1 MKMLK
6 KQKFTKLIL
15 LILIILVPF
24 SISDYSDN
32 VQPEKITS
40 DLRFYEI
47 NTCSISLNEFL
58 LENPNVIYQDHYKI
72 RFNNY
77 SSIRCFGQIT
87 GIDQIGYTFYIS
99 IGTNT
104 LVNLF
109 LQSSFWLLVLSFLPK
124 KKDYKYSFRQI
135 ISSAIVT
142 LMICILIYSEFRYYQ
157 KTIFEM
163 DLSLYDAYKYLFV
176 YIFLITFV
184 SSTIIESRSYI
195 MVNYFPFFYLF
206 IGVFSGTNIYFW
218 LMPFT
223 VIGVKFIMSESKI
236 WRFLNIIHIIIFI
249 WSFQAM
255 GANYYLK
262 PDKIRGLSLTSYN
275 FLTTFVWSYLI
286 LLCIYGIYAYLKKSS
301 YELDYIK
308 LTKSFLLSSFFILS
322 LGYIG
327 SSMPY
332 INFMNYYYFGQNK
345 YGTDTQ
351 NLFQNNAWGESVAWR
366 GFYPS
371 AETIGEFF
379 AFSILLFVIIQIN
392 TRAEWGYHFLLL
404 VPLAAFGLFLSN
416 NKAATF
422 LLTLTIFFTISKK
435 YKVGI
440 YKRYTLYFSALLL
453 LIYFIRF
460 ENLFF
465 SFDFTRDKILEMANL
480 YGYDYGRSNGYLE
493 LISIKNDGKITYFV
507 ISILSQISF
516 LINRSELWG
525 IFVARYNPTSNEFLF
540 GTGPYSLA
548 NHYSEI
554 NVNPIRVNTDSQLGF
569 LLPHSSILLLFV
581 FIGLF
586 GTAMLL
592 MTLVFKL
599 RKLKQ
604 INYEAFL
611 LLFFATFNLIKSDSI
626 LYFSSV
632 FTILFLLNI
641 DKHQIILKE

>member
-1 MKMLK
+1 MTMIK
-6 KQKFTKLIL
+6 KQKSLKLLLLL
-15 LILIILVPF
+15 LIVLVPF
-24 SISDYSDN
+24 SISDYADN

-58 LENPNVIYQDHYKI
+58 IENPNVVYQDHYKI

-109 LQSSFWLLVLSFLPK
+109 LQSIFWLLVLSFLPK
-124 KKDYKYSFRQI
+124 KKDYKYTYRQI
-135 ISSAIVT
+135 ISSAVIA

-157 KTIFEM
+157 RTIFEM
-163 DLSLYDAYKYLFV
+163 DLSIYDAYKYLFV

-184 SSTIIESRSYI
+184 SSTIVESRSYTMI
-195 MVNYFPFFYLF
+195 NYFPFLYLF

-218 LMPFT
+218 LLPFT
-223 VIGVKFIMSESKI
+223 VIGVKYIMSESRI
-236 WRFLNIIHIIIFI
+236 WSFLNIIHLIIFI

-255 GANYYLK
+255 GENYYLK

-286 LLCIYGIYAYLKKSS
+286 FLCIYGVYAYLKISS
-301 YELDYIK
+301 HDLDYVR

-322 LGYIG
+322 FGYVG

-345 YGTDTQ
+345 YGTDSQ
-351 NLFQNNAWGESVAWR
+351 NLLQNNAWGESVAWR

-379 AFSILLFVIIQIN
+379 AFSILLFVIVKVN
-392 TRAEWGYHFLLL
+392 TRTEWGYNFLML

-435 YKVGI
+435 YEVGT
-440 YKRYTLYFSALLL
+440 YKKYTLYLSALIL

-480 YGYDYGRSNGYLE
+480 YGYDYERSSGYLE
-493 LISIKNDGKITYFV
+493 MVSIKDEGKITYFI
-507 ISILSQISF
+507 ISVLSQISF

-525 IFVARYNPTSNEFLF
+525 LFVARYNPTSNELLF

-554 NVNPIRVNTDSQLGF
+554 NISSIRVNTDSQLGF
-569 LLPHSSILLLFV
+569 LLPHSSILLLLV
-581 FIGLF
+581 FIGLL
-586 GTAMLL
+586 GTVVLL
-592 MTLVFKL
+592 VTLILKL

-604 INYEAFL
+604 INYEAYI

-641 DKHQIILKE
+641 DKHEIISKE

>member
-1 MKMLK
+1 MLK
-6 KQKFTKLIL
+6 KQTSSKLLLIL
-15 LILIILVPF
+15 LVLLIPF

-32 VQPEKITS
+32 VEPEKITS

-58 LENPNVIYQDHYKI
+58 VENPNVIYQDHYKI

-104 LVNLF
+104 LINLF
-109 LQSSFWLLVLSFLPK
+109 LQSVFWILLLSFFPK
-124 KKDYKYSFRQI
+124 KKDYEFNYKQI
-135 ISSAIVT
+135 ISSAVVAF
-142 LMICILIYSEFRYYQ
+142 MVCILIYSEFRYYQ

-176 YIFLITFV
+176 FLFLITYV
-184 SSTIIESRSYI
+184 SSTLIDSRTDA
-195 MVNYFPFFYLF
+195 MLNYFPFLYLF

-218 LMPFT
+218 LLPFT
-223 VIGVKFIMSESKI
+223 VLGLKYIMSASKLF
-236 WRFLNIIHIIIFI
+236 RFMNIIHIIIFF
-249 WSFQAM
+249 WSFQAR
-255 GANYYLK
+255 GENYYLE

-275 FLTTFVWSYLI
+275 FLTTFIWSYLI
-286 LLCIYGIYAYLKKSS
+286 FSCICGIYKYLKSS
-301 YELDYIK
+301 LPYLDYIK
-308 LTKSFLLSSFFILS
+308 LTKNFLLTGFFILS

-345 YGTDTQ
+345 YGTDNQ
-351 NLFQNNAWGESVAWR
+351 NLFQNNAWGESIAWR

-371 AETIGEFF
+371 AETVGEFF
-379 AFSILLFVIIQIN
+379 AFSILLFIIIKIN
-392 TRAEWGYHFLLL
+392 SKVDWSYDFLLL
-404 VPLAAFGLFLSN
+404 VPVAAFGLFLSN

-422 LLTLTIFFTISKK
+422 LLMLTILFTISKTYEVVAYKK
-435 YKVGI
+435 YA
-440 YKRYTLYFSALLL
+440 LYIGVLLL

-460 ENLFF
+460 ENLLF
-465 SFDFTRDKILEMANL
+465 SFEFTRDKILEMANL
-480 YGYDYGRSNGYLE
+480 YGYDYGRSSGYLKMT
-493 LISIKNDGKITYFV
+493 SIKNDGQITYFI
-507 ISILSQISF
+507 ISIFSVFSF

-525 IFVARYNPTSNEFLF
+525 LFVSRYNPSSHEFLF

-554 NVNPIRVNTDSQLGF
+554 NVSPIRVNTDSQLGF
-569 LLPHSSILLLFV
+569 LLPHSSLLLLLI
-581 FIGLF
+581 FIGILGIAILVIALF
-586 GTAMLL
+586 
-592 MTLVFKL
+592 FKL
-599 RKLKQ
+599 KKMKKL
-604 INYEAFL
+604 NYEAYL
-611 LLFFATFNLIKSDSI
+611 LLFFTTLNLIKSDSI

-641 DKHQIILKE
+641 DKKQIALKE

>member
-1 MKMLK
+1 MLK
-6 KQKFTKLIL
+6 KQISAKLLLIL
-15 LILIILVPF
+15 LVLLIPF

-32 VQPEKITS
+32 VEPEKITS

-58 LENPNVIYQDHYKI
+58 IENPNVIYQDHYKI

-104 LVNLF
+104 LINLF
-109 LQSSFWLLVLSFLPK
+109 LQSLFWILFLSFFPK
-124 KKDYKYSFRQI
+124 KKDYEFNYRQI
-135 ISSAIVT
+135 IFSAVIAFMV
-142 LMICILIYSEFRYYQ
+142 CILIYSEFRYYQ

-176 YIFLITFV
+176 FLFLVTYL
-184 SSTIIESRSYI
+184 SSTLIDSRTEA
-195 MVNYFPFFYLF
+195 MLNYFPFLYLF

-218 LMPFT
+218 LLPFT
-223 VIGVKFIMSESKI
+223 ALGLKYITSASKLF
-236 WRFLNIIHIIIFI
+236 RFMNIIHIIIFF

-255 GANYYLK
+255 GENYYLE

-275 FLTTFVWSYLI
+275 FLTTFIWSYLI
-286 LLCIYGIYAYLKKSS
+286 FSCICGIYKYMKISS
-301 YELDYIK
+301 PYLDYIK
-308 LTKSFLLSSFFILS
+308 LTKNFLLTGFFILS

-345 YGTDTQ
+345 YGTDNH
-351 NLFQNNAWGESVAWR
+351 NLFQNNAWGESIAWR

-371 AETIGEFF
+371 AETVGEFF
-379 AFSILLFVIIQIN
+379 AFSILLFIIIKIN
-392 TRAEWGYHFLLL
+392 SKVDWSYDFLLL
-404 VPLAAFGLFLSN
+404 VPIAAFGLFLSN

-422 LLTLTIFFTISKK
+422 SLMLTILFIISKTYEVVAYKK
-435 YKVGI
+435 YA
-440 YKRYTLYFSALLL
+440 LYIGVLLL
-453 LIYFIRF
+453 LIYFIRI
-460 ENLFF
+460 ENLLF
-465 SFDFTRDKILEMANL
+465 SFEFTRDKILEMANL
-480 YGYDYGRSNGYLE
+480 YGYDYGRSSGYLKMT
-493 LISIKNDGKITYFV
+493 SIKNDGHITYFI
-507 ISILSQISF
+507 ISIFSGLSF

-525 IFVARYNPTSNEFLF
+525 LFVSRYNPSFQEFLF
-540 GTGPYSLA
+540 GSGPYSLA

-554 NVNPIRVNTDSQLGF
+554 NVSPIRVNTDSQLGF
-569 LLPHSSILLLFV
+569 LLPHSSLLLLLI
-581 FIGLF
+581 FIGLL
-586 GTAMLL
+586 GVAIVLL
-592 MTLVFKL
+592 ALFFKL
-599 RKLKQ
+599 KKMKKL
-604 INYEAFL
+604 NYEAYL
-611 LLFFATFNLIKSDSI
+611 LLFFTTLNLIKSDSI

-641 DKHQIILKE
+641 DKKQVALKE